1 MHCSILIL
9 HLLIYFMYAC
19 LTGSGRKYQLYAI
32 HTSKA
37 CNILSKHTA
46 FIPIDLD
53 TNEYLP
59 TCIDYINP
67 SKSFGFTGGGAV
79 LVTQAVLSFFHTL
92 PYCWMKNTPILV
104 YWIPNYWKRS
114 HSTNVIKVQ
123 SANKLH
129 GSLHPRNHLNRISQ
143 HFKIIIGNNW
153 CLKHQT
159 FLFTWVLRALWGC
172 LRCINSL
179 L

>member
-1 MHCSILIL
+1 MLAWQVRGGSTSYTLFTPAKLAIYWASTQHLFPSTWTLMSICPRVLTTLIPVS
-9 HLLIYFMYAC
+9 HL
-19 LTGSGRKYQLYAI
+19 GSQ
-32 HTSKA
+32 
-37 CNILSKHTA
+37 
-46 FIPIDLD
+46 
-53 TNEYLP
+53 
-59 TCIDYINP
+59 
-67 SKSFGFTGGGAV
+67 GGGGGWAV